1 MESVTYASIFAHAL
15 NFKKKKKTHNHLIS
29 NISVK
34 VASKPSFLFYE
45 FCTHLDQQQKTV
57 KHVGL
62 VKNSSLT
69 AVK

>member
-1 MESVTYASIFAHAL
+1 MESVTYASIFAHVL
-15 NFKKKKKTHNHLIS
+15 NLKKQNKKNPTLIS

-34 VASKPSFLFYE
+34 VASKPPFLFYE
-45 FCTHLDQQQKTV
+45 FCTHLDQQRKTV
-57 KHVGL
+57 KHVGV